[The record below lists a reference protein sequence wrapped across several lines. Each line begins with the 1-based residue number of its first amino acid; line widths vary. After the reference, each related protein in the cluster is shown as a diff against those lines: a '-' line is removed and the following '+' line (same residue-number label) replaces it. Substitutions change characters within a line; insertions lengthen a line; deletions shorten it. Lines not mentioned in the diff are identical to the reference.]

1 MPFKIEDLMAPGM
14 NGPIRT
20 AEAQVQQPA
29 LKTETPVPT
38 PKPRKV
44 KQIKERKKVEKKE
57 LSPMVE
63 KAKDILTVVLM
74 ATIGIAFIALVVRG
88 IQFLFSI

>member
-20 AEAQVQQPA
+20 AEAQAQQSA
-29 LKTETPVPT
+29 LKAETSVST
-38 PKPRKV
+38 LKPRKV
-44 KQIKERKKVEKKE
+44 KQMKERKKVEKKE

-74 ATIGIAFIALVVRG
+74 TTIGVAFIALVVRG